1 MWNLFQQP
9 VEKESFESW
18 GKMCDDTAK
27 VALLALPVILYS
39 KEGLDFRLINIVLLL
54 CATYLFLLGGRIC
67 RKKSFKGKKV

>member
-1 MWNLFQQP
+1 MNLG
-9 VEKESFESW
+9 
-18 GKMCDDTAK
+18 GKMCDDIAK